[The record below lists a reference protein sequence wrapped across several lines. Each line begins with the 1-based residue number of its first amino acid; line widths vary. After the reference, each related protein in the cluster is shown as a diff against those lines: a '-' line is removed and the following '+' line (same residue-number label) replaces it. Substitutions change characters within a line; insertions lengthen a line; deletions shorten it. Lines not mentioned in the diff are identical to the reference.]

1 MEGFS
6 LFKRHINEIHKAASI
21 LIEKQ
26 QKTMP
31 HWPELFMTDQGDE
44 RFKLEFHQPAIIW
57 NAPLRGSSTS
67 STKRAIVMGGYFCIK
82 DDIFISGSAFLE
94 VYEIVRPEAKCQLS
108 LLEAMHFD
116 IEPNALH
123 QSPFHPMFHVQFG
136 TNNHWDVNTLK
147 NRVAEIM
154 RIEVDQIEI
163 DRSKVMPT
171 RDVRIPTPQ
180 MDYLSMLVM
189 VVADYFCD
197 KKAGHEVKKSFKN
210 LIHKV
215 MNSKNIAR
223 TGKQSRELEGRW
235 TEPDKPFSAG
245 HWYQESC
252 K

>member
-1 MEGFS
+1 
-6 LFKRHINEIHKAASI
+6 
-21 LIEKQ
+21 
-26 QKTMP
+26 
-31 HWPELFMTDQGDE
+31 
-44 RFKLEFHQPAIIW
+44 
-57 NAPLRGSSTS
+57 
-67 STKRAIVMGGYFCIK
+67 MGGYFCIK
-82 DDIFISGSAFLE
+82 DNIFESGSAFLE
-94 VYEIVRPEAKCQLS
+94 VYDIIKPESKCRLS

-136 TNNHWDVNTLK
+136 TNNHWNVDILK
-147 NRVAEIM
+147 GRVAELM
-154 RIEVDQIEI
+154 KIEINQVEI
-163 DRSKVMPT
+163 DRSKAMPT

-197 KKAGHEVKKSFKN
+197 KKGTHEVKTGFKN
-210 LIHKV
+210 LIQKV

-235 TEPDKPFSAG
+235 TDPDKPFSAG